1 MLTAFFWHVFSFAH
15 NFLSLPLFKRR
26 SHKSMQYHMF
36 HLLVSL
42 CCDYLYM
49 ISQII
54 HKLTH
59 WERRRYS
66 ISIERIQID
75 ANISVKLHI
84 PDVMVMYTF
93 NLFIIQQFFMLSNFI
108 SIFFLILNHPH
119 ADIFLIYHHNR
130 LWFHQIPNNSN
141 IAALLDNINRLNIDV
156 HFLISIIMLSIALY
170 PLWFDSL

>member
-1 MLTAFFWHVFSFAH
+1 
-15 NFLSLPLFKRR
+15 
-26 SHKSMQYHMF
+26 
-36 HLLVSL
+36 
-42 CCDYLYM
+42 
-49 ISQII
+49 
-54 HKLTH
+54 
-59 WERRRYS
+59 
-66 ISIERIQID
+66 
-75 ANISVKLHI
+75 
-84 PDVMVMYTF
+84 MVMYTF